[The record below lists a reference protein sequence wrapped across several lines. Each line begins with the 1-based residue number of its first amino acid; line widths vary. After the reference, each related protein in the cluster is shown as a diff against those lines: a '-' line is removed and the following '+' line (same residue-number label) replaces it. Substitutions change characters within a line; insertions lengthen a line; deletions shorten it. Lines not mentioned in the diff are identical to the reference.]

1 MGLGPDTAV
10 GENDGKWMNMA
21 VSMVTK
27 WLV

>member
-10 GENDGKWMNMA
+10 GENDGTWMNMA
-21 VSMVTK
+21 VSMVRK